1 MFYMHYRKLD
11 FVQKVFARLRPI
23 IIALIGA
30 GAISILQSS
39 FSTSVFFTIVSFG
52 ICLFLLQ
59 KKKTSPI
66 WVMVFSGLMYV
77 GIKLILE

>member
-59 KKKTSPI
+59 RKRPAQFGS
-66 WVMVFSGLMYV
+66 WSSVALCMW
-77 GIKLILE
+77 E